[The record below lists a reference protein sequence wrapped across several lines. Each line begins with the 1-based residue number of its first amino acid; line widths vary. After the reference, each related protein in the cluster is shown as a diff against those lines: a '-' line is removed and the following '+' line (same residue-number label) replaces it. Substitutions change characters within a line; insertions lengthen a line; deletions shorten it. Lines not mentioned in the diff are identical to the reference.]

1 MPKRLSNDPT
11 IFAKKVFDHIVNK
24 YDPEA
29 AESVAVA
36 DSASDKPEKNPAAVA
51 LGKLGG
57 HKGGMARAASLSP
70 RKRKQIAKK
79 AAAARWSKSSRKE
92 Q

>member
-1 MPKRLSNDPT
+1 MPKRPSTDPT
-11 IFAKKVFDHIVNK
+11 VFAKRVFDHIVNK

-29 AESVAVA
+29 ARSVMVP
-36 DSASDKPEKNPAAVA
+36 DSISDDNPIKNPAAVA

-70 RKRKQIAKK
+70 RKRKQIAQK
-79 AAAARWSKSSRKE
+79 AARARWNK
-92 Q
+92 

>member
-1 MPKRLSNDPT
+1 MPKRTSNDPT
-11 IFAKKVFDHIVNK
+11 IFAKSVFDHIVNK

-29 AESVAVA
+29 AKASAVA
-36 DSASDKPEKNPAAVA
+36 DEASKPEKNPAAVA

-79 AAAARWSKSSRKE
+79 AAAARWDKE
-92 Q
+92 K